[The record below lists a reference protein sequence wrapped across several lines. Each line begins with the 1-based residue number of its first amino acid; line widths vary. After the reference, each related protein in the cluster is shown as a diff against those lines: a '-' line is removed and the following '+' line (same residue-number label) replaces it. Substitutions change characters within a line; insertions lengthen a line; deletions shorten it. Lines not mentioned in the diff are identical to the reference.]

1 MAGLR
6 NPHDKSKG
14 NGAAPPSRRHDPAP
28 VETRFSS
35 LVKRVHELGPRPTG
49 ELLLEMIGKDAGLQA
64 DALLLLE
71 RYAALDPAMVRAL
84 DGDDFTPPPIHAV
97 ADR

>member
-1 MAGLR
+1 MQFLTDFQR
-6 NPHDKSKG
+6 KHKS
-14 NGAAPPSRRHDPAP
+14 NGATPPSRCHEPAP
-28 VETRFSS
+28 LETRFSS
-35 LVKRVHELGPRPTG
+35 LFKRVHELGPRPTG

-84 DGDDFTPPPIHAV
+84 GGDDFVPPPIHAV
-97 ADR
+97 TDR